1 MSGNTARDAHVLA
14 FALGHPWALQPD
26 MLPVVA
32 GILARHLAGTPPERA
47 EVEAALVN
55 RKAIPPPRAG
65 TAAIIPVYGVIA
77 PRVNLLS
84 DMSGGTT
91 FEALTAQ
98 LREAVASKDVQTIV
112 LDVDSP
118 GGSVAGSAE
127 FAAEVM
133 RARATKPVIAVA
145 QYTMGSAAYCLASA
159 ATQIV
164 AAPSARVGSIG
175 VYAIHNDLSEALKQM
190 GVKRTFVSAGE
201 GKVAGNPAEP
211 LDDAA
216 RARMQ
221 ATVDEAYA
229 AFVGTVVKGRGHGVT
244 ADRVRRDWQAHV
256 YGAPEA
262 LALGM
267 IDDVATLDQTLAR
280 IAAGDPVAPLAASLP
295 DTTQEPA
302 RALVAASAT
311 VQDRG
316 AASSERQRQE
326 VAALTL

>member
-84 DMSGGTT
+84 EMSGGTT

-133 RARATKPVIAVA
+133 RARATKPVIA
-145 QYTMGSAAYCLASA
+145 A

-302 RALVAASAT
+302 RAFAAASAT